1 MESMSPRLN
10 RRTVPESPS
19 RPVTIPAPRRV
30 TVPEDRREK
39 TPAVETPSAK
49 PVGKTVRKPTYGLN
63 LSRFE
68 IAVNLVDIDRCSG
81 YESGKVSAEMEI
93 VTDTLDTRGFVT
105 DNGGF
110 LEIVNLEFA
119 DGPFK
124 ASCEEIAAGLINLTT
139 RLVGDNLVVVNAKVY
154 NSTGSVTVIWRRGS
168 EIPPFPRK
176 ATRTEV
182 KEQENAK
189 PREKTRTGC

>member
-10 RRTVPESPS
+10 RRVDPKQTTTRPIPIPE
-19 RPVTIPAPRRV
+19 RPVTAPD
-30 TVPEDRREK
+30 ERREK
-39 TPAVETPSAK
+39 TPVAQAK
-49 PVGKTVRKPTYGLN
+49 SVGKTNRKPTYGLN
-63 LSRFE
+63 LNRFSIPVE
-68 IAVNLVDIDRCSG
+68 LVDIDRCSG
-81 YESGKVSAEMEI
+81 YDDGKVAAEMEI
-93 VTDTLDTRGFVT
+93 VTDNLDARGFVT

-176 ATRTEV
+176 ATRTEI
-182 KEQENAK
+182 KEREKAK
-189 PREKTRTGC
+189 SREKTRTGC